1 MKNLLLTSTLFLLT
15 FFAFGQGSYTSQD
28 NKKANWETASIWSK
42 SSPTMA
48 AAPPGP
54 ANVAG
59 SLIVNIYGVITRN
72 GNLTFSGGS
81 RLNVYDTL
89 IVKGN
94 FTVTNIV
101 EVHPGGVLIVLG
113 DFTSTSSSGDP
124 SGNKVINNGNI
135 VTTGN
140 FSHSGGAFTTN
151 GRFYSYDTTP
161 TFGWGSSVDG
171 VGYNGGNTNAMGSK
185 FKSQAQLQSGN
196 APLYNYVNSLMGVMP
211 IKLISFV
218 GSFNRNQV
226 ELNWVTAQE
235 EGFSHFEVE
244 RASSDFKFNQIG
256 SVNGAG
262 SNTDDEQ
269 VYSLTDA
276 NAIQGVNYYRLKSV
290 DTDGTFEY
298 SSVVAVNVET
308 TKSINVF
315 PNPSNGYFVNVSA
328 NFALGENTQVTI
340 YSNEGM
346 LIQKTSVTER
356 ETKVDFNNHLAS
368 GVYILKYTSGAFS
381 QTVRLIVK

>member
-1 MKNLLLTSTLFLLT
+1 MKNLLLTSALFLIT
-15 FFAFGQGSYTSQD
+15 FFALGQGAYTTLN
-28 NKKANWETASIWSK
+28 NKKANWESASAWTKEFSW
-42 SSPTMA
+42 MA

-54 ANVAG
+54 ADVGG
-59 SLIVNIYGVITRN
+59 SYTANIYGVVTRN
-72 GNLTFSGGS
+72 GNLSFTGGS
-81 RLNVYDTL
+81 KLNVYDTL

-94 FTVTNIV
+94 FTVASSV
-101 EVHPGGVLIVLG
+101 EVFPGGVLIVLG
-113 DFTSTSSSGDP
+113 NFTSTSSSG
-124 SGNKVINNGNI
+124 NKIINNGNI
-135 VTTGN
+135 VTIGE
-140 FSHSGGAFTTN
+140 FSHSGGAINTN
-151 GRFYSYDTTP
+151 GKFYSYDTTP
-161 TFGWGSSVDG
+161 TFGWGASMDNVN
-171 VGYNGGNTNAMGSK
+171 YNGNNTNGMGAK
-185 FKSQAQLQSGN
+185 LKSQAQLQSGN
-196 APLYNYVNSLMGVMP
+196 SSLYNYVNGLMGVMP
-211 IKLISFV
+211 IKLISFTGTFV
-218 GSFNRNQV
+218 HSQV
-226 ELNWVTAQE
+226 ELNWITAQE

-262 SNTDDEQ
+262 SNTDDEN
-269 VYSLTDA
+269 VYSLNDA

-290 DTDGTFEY
+290 DADGTFEY
-298 SSVVAVNVET
+298 SSVVTVNVET

-381 QTVRLIVK
+381 QTLRLIVK